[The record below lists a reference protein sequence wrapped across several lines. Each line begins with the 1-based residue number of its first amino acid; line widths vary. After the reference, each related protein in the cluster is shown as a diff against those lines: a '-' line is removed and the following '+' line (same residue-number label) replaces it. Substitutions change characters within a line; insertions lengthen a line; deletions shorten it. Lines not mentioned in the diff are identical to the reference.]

1 PDPPAH
7 TGRAHGLHPPPALR
21 KRREEKRREEK
32 RREEKR
38 REEKRREE
46 KRREEKRSFLSAV
59 CISTPNI

>member
-1 PDPPAH
+1 RLNPPAH
-7 TGRAHGLHPPPALR
+7 TGRGHGLHPPPALR

-46 KRREEKRSFLSAV
+46 KFFVGRMHINSKYLRL
-59 CISTPNI
+59 NY

>member
-1 PDPPAH
+1 PLPSLA
-7 TGRAHGLHPPPALR
+7 ACAAEE

-46 KRREEKRSFLSAV
+46 KRREEKFFVGRMHINSEYLRL
-59 CISTPNI
+59 NY

>member
-1 PDPPAH
+1 DPPAH

-46 KRREEKRSFLSAV
+46 KRREEKRSFLGLDSFFDSE
-59 CISTPNI
+59 I

>member
-46 KRREEKRSFLSAV
+46 KRSFLSAV